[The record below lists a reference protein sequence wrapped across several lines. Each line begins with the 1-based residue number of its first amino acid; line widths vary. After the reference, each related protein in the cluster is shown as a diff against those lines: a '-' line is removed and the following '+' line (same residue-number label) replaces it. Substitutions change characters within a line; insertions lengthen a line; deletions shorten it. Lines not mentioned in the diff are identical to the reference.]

1 MIISFFDWLIDYWVM
16 LNYVFYKFYSKFKKE
31 TFPEGRGMVYA
42 PLWVEFNYLTI
53 AIVLNIVGYPFV
65 STFLEHKILCFILPY
80 VIIFLPNYFFLY
92 HKDRWKDIFK
102 QIDKERDTEEVRKR
116 YRNIVIYIWVTVSL
130 FLVPVLVKGL
140 INQFG

>member
-1 MIISFFDWLIDYWVM
+1 M
-16 LNYVFYKFYSKFKKE
+16 LNYVFYKYYSKFKKE

-65 STFLEHKILCFILPY
+65 STFLDHKILCFILPY

-102 QIDKERDTEEVRKR
+102 QIDKERDTEEVKKM

>member
-16 LNYVFYKFYSKFKKE
+16 LNYVFYKYYSKFKKE

-65 STFLEHKILCFILPY
+65 STFLDHKILCFILPY
-80 VIIFLPNYFFLY
+80 VVMFLPNYFFLY

-102 QIDKERDTEEVRKR
+102 QIDRERDTEEVRKR
-116 YRNIVIYIWVTVSL
+116 YRNTVIYIWVTVSL